1 MAAVDTSA
9 TPQPVT
15 PARAERLRAL
25 AAWHADW
32 FAAQLVAGVDGPVP
46 ADRPEP
52 SDWNLHVPDLRAAAD
67 AEDAFHARARE
78 IMGLTA

>member
-15 PARAERLRAL
+15 PARVERLRAL
-25 AAWHADW
+25 AAWHTEW
-32 FAAQLVAGVDGPVP
+32 FAGQVAARVDGPVP
-46 ADRPEP
+46 ASRPEP
-52 SDWNLHVPDLRAAAD
+52 SDWNLHVPDLRAAPD

-78 IMGLTA
+78 IMGIAS